1 MVTIEKKKGR
11 QTIIR
16 ICDPGYH
23 DGFAHSGI
31 QIEINKKDK
40 SFYISGWYDQIAG
53 IQGDTI
59 KLDEFLEL
67 FK

>member
-1 MVTIEKKKGR
+1 M
-11 QTIIR
+11 
-16 ICDPGYH
+16 H
-23 DGFAHSGI
+23 GI